1 MPTGQLTR
9 TLSVH
14 DERTVVD
21 EHEPE
26 YRPNEHVAALTS
38 VSHVWSRAQPSDK
51 VAIVESL
58 KKQGHVTAMTGDGV
72 NDAPALTK
80 AGVGVAMGIAGTK
93 VAQNASELILM
104 DDNFSTIVAAI
115 REGRRIYN
123 NTQKYVTFN
132 LSVKFGECTCLFAS
146 IILGVPMPIRGLQLL
161 LNLVCTHILPTMSLA
176 CEPAEEYLMTV
187 PPRVTEGD
195 LVVSKVQWLF
205 RWLPYVLCT
214 PVIIMTALGAGVW
227 AHTGF
232 VDASNLIGTSRVS
245 ALAS

>member
-58 KKQGHVTAMTGDGV
+58 QKQGHVTAMTGDGV

-132 LSVKFGECTCLFAS
+132 LSVKFSECTCLFAS
-146 IILGVPMPIRGLQLL
+146 
-161 LNLVCTHILPTMSLA
+161 HILPTMSLA
-176 CEPAEEYLMTV
+176 CEPAEDYLMTV
-187 PPRVTEGD
+187 PPRVTKGD
-195 LVVSKVQWLF
+195 LVVSRVQWLF
-205 RWLPYVLCT
+205 RWLPFVVYT
-214 PVIIMTALGAGVW
+214 PFIVTTALLV
-227 AHTGF
+227 
-232 VDASNLIGTSRVS
+232 
-245 ALAS
+245 